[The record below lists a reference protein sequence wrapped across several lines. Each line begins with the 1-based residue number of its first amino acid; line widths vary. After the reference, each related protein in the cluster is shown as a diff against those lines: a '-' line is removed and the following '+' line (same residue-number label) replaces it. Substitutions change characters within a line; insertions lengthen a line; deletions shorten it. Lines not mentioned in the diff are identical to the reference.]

1 MNISGAG
8 QEESCMARAAL
19 AIDLGATRTRVAIVN
34 GEGEI
39 LRKTEHPTWTQEST
53 AESITSS
60 IARSARA
67 LILEESGT
75 ELVGAGVSVAGPVDV
90 ARGVV
95 VNPPNIPF
103 REIPIVAPLQEA
115 LHLPVRLANDCH
127 AGVLGEMAYGRGSGR
142 GNVVYVT
149 ISTGIGAG
157 VVENGRVLLGRGGNA
172 AEIGHFTLDTTYN
185 LVCGCGHRGHWEGYA
200 SGRFIPRFFAAW
212 SERRGMVSRGFG
224 RPEDIFRAA
233 SEGNEDALAFVQE
246 LGRINARG
254 ISNIVV
260 AYDPELIVLDGA
272 VARLNRGLILPPIME
287 HADRFLPLPE
297 IEFTALEGDAP
308 LLGAAILA
316 SGYDTMF
323 GPLEVPQGRSR
334 SQTR

>member
-1 MNISGAG
+1 
-8 QEESCMARAAL
+8 MARAAL

-34 GEGEI
+34 QGGEI
-39 LRKTEHPTWTQEST
+39 LRRTEYPTWTHGST
-53 AESITSS
+53 VESIASS
-60 IARSARA
+60 IARTARA

-75 ELVGAGVSVAGPVDV
+75 HVFGAGVSVAGPVDV
-90 ARGVV
+90 SRGVV
-95 VNPPNIPF
+95 MNPPNIPF
-103 REIPIVAPLQEA
+103 KEIPIVAPLQEA

-127 AGVLGEMAYGRGSGR
+127 AGVLGEMAYGRGCGR
-142 GNVVYVT
+142 EHVVYVT

-172 AEIGHFTLDTTYN
+172 AEIGHFTIDTTYS
-185 LVCGCGHRGHWEGYA
+185 LECGCGHRGHWEGYA

-212 SERRGMVSRGFG
+212 SERRGRVRSSFERA
-224 RPEDIFRAA
+224 EDIFRAA
-233 SEGNEDALAFVQE
+233 NEGNEDALAFVQE

-272 VARLNRGLILPPIME
+272 VARLNRGLILPPILE

-316 SGYDTMF
+316 AGYDTEF
-323 GPLEVPQGRSR
+323 GSLEVPHRR
-334 SQTR
+334 W